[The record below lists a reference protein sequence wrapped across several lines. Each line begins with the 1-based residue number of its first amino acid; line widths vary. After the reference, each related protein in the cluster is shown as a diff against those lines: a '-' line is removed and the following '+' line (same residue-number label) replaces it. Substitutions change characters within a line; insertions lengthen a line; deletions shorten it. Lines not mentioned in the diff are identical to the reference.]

1 MHGGALRAP
10 PHQIMLNNSVQG
22 KYFWM
27 KLLDFSYFH
36 VSNKKM
42 PLNSKIV
49 AAVAAAAAFAAL
61 I

>member
-1 MHGGALRAP
+1 
-10 PHQIMLNNSVQG
+10 MLNNSVQG